1 MSTFLLHAVDR
12 AELDAVRSTGRD
24 VAGHVPEPFHD
35 TEGGSQLRCCLRRS
49 SPADR
54 LLLIAHAP
62 LAADRPWREVGP
74 VFVHAEPC
82 AGWTGGDGTVPAWF
96 DDEARVVRAY
106 DVTGGMRYDANR
118 LVRAGEGVAAALDD
132 VFRDPTVVEA
142 HVRNSLAQCFVA
154 RAVRR

>member
-1 MSTFLLHAVDR
+1 MSTFLLQALDPT
-12 AELDAVRSTGRD
+12 ELDAVRSGGRD

-35 TEGGSQLRCCLRRS
+35 TEGGSQLRCCLRLSR
-49 SPADR
+49 PGDR
-54 LLLIAHAP
+54 LLLISHAP

-74 VFVHAEPC
+74 VFVHAGGC
-82 AGWTGGDGTVPAWF
+82 DGWAGGVGTVPAWF

-106 DVTGGMRYDANR
+106 DSTGAMRYDANR

-154 RAVRR
+154 RAVRG